1 MNEGSHFYTTT
12 GEPRHFIPKKDGSGN
27 RPSTIADC
35 RKNGWVPSP
44 TTVLKLLAKPGL
56 QDWLIKQSVHAVVT
70 APDVPG
76 EGLDAKI
83 DRILNQERQQDE
95 ESRIAADRGTQIHD
109 ALHLLSACV
118 IEPEIDHGTISP
130 ELSPWVFPAWNH
142 VRSIGTP
149 IASEIVLVGD
159 GYAGRTDLII
169 RKHDSPIEIVV
180 DYKTT
185 GKLPEKGA
193 WPEHRIQ
200 LSAYSR
206 ARSVSLAKQAHS
218 FASVFPIGT
227 ANLYISTK
235 EPGRFVWC
243 DNSATLER
251 DYAMFRHLLEYWR
264 IANNMDVH
272 RRASIGCV
280 ETGER
285 RFPLNFVHELLRE

>member
-27 RPSTIADC
+27 RPSTVSDC

-83 DRILNQERQQDE
+83 TRILEQERQQDE
-95 ESRIAADRGTQIHD
+95 ESRIAADRGTAIHN
-109 ALHLLSACV
+109 ALAGFATAH
-118 IEPEIDHGTISP
+118 IEPYP
-130 ELSPWVFPAWNH
+130 LSIVTSDIGPWVEPAWQH
-142 VRSIGTP
+142 ILAIGTP
-149 IASEIVLVGD
+149 VASEIVLVGD

-169 RKHDSPIEIVV
+169 RCENGVEYIV

-193 WPEHRIQ
+193 WLEHRIQ
-200 LSAYSR
+200 LAAYSR

-264 IANNMDVH
+264 IANNMDQ
-272 RRASIGCV
+272 I
-280 ETGER
+280 
-285 RFPLNFVHELLRE
+285 HEVIP